1 MTPQKVT
8 FYVYAENEQEVKEL
22 QAALND
28 FVRSQYNK
36 GILVTAKKMLGA
48 LAKFGNNFLVSN
60 FLKSR

>member
-22 QAALND
+22 QGALND

-36 GILVTAKKMLGA
+36 GILVTAQKMLGA

-60 FLKSR
+60 FLRNK

>member
-22 QAALND
+22 QSALND

-36 GILVTAKKMLGA
+36 GILVTAQKMIGA

>member
-1 MTPQKVT
+1 MTPQRVT

-22 QAALND
+22 QSALND

-36 GILVTAKKMLGA
+36 GILVTAQKMIGA

>member
-8 FYVYAENEQEVKEL
+8 FYVYAESEQEVKEL

-36 GILVTAKKMLGA
+36 GVLVTAKKMLGA

-60 FLKSR
+60 FFKSK